1 MKLGKI
7 TPKKASR
14 KAVPRVA
21 RAVQPRYQDACGAA
35 HALELVGE
43 RWALLVMRELMFG
56 PRRFSD
62 LRVALPG
69 ISANVLTQRLE
80 SLEASGIV
88 ERLRLPPPASV
99 QVYGLTPWGL
109 EAEPI
114 FQALGRWAARS
125 PAHDPALPLSAVSL
139 MLSFRTMFD
148 GRQAQA
154 ARMTVGFVF
163 GEETFLVR
171 IARGA
176 LTAAREAADG
186 AQVTFSGTPE
196 AVAAA
201 VYGKVPLAVLEESG
215 ALAVAGDRAKAAQFT
230 SLFALPAP
238 AEVGQARRASST
250 SASGATTTSATG
262 VPAASKNGVRA

>member
-1 MKLGKI
+1 MAMAG
-7 TPKKASR
+7 
-14 KAVPRVA
+14 A
-21 RAVQPRYQDACGAA
+21 RADRRRYQDACGAA

-56 PRRFSD
+56 PRRFGD

-80 SLEASGIV
+80 GLEQSGIV
-88 ERLRLPPPASV
+88 ERRRLPPPASV
-99 QVYGLTPWGL
+99 QVYGLTAWGL

-125 PAHDPALPLSAVSL
+125 PRHDPALPLSAVSL
-139 MLSFRTMFD
+139 MLSFRTLFD
-148 GRQAQA
+148 AGQAQA

-163 GEETFLVR
+163 GEETFLAR

-176 LTAAREAADG
+176 LTAVREPVDT
-186 AQVTFSGTPE
+186 AQVTFTGTPE

-201 VYGKVPLAVLEESG
+201 VYGKVPLAVLEDSG
-215 ALAVAGDRAKAAQFT
+215 KLEVAGDRARADRFL
-230 SLFALPAP
+230 SLFTLPAT
-238 AEVGQARRASST
+238 AAGGQARRAAST